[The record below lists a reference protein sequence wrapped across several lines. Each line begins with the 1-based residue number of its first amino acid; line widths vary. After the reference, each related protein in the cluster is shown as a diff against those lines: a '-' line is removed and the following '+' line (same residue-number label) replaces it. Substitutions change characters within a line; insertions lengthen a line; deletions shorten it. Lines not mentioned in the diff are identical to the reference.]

1 MASSSGGSGG
11 SGGGKSSPQVVDN
24 GGREEKLSSML
35 DVINQIQQIAS
46 MEKSK
51 TASSIPEG
59 YFGIKEQT
67 AIWAVGFNKTFY
79 TGLFTLLLTPFVVE
93 VFEKNMQVLG
103 GPPTFAD
110 KFLVLA
116 LGLGF
121 SFVQTLL
128 VSLVGPCY
136 VGPYTKK
143 MIGWFISG
151 VRTGAIFKAVLGVT
165 VYNLIAFFFLNPV
178 RLQSFMLK
186 LKTSL
191 EPETIVT
198 IYSHLLSLRN
208 TFIDSSFLVMFSSLL
223 LIVIPKIAIWKQE
236 KANIAAQQIF
246 VQLRK

>member
-1 MASSSGGSGG
+1 
-11 SGGGKSSPQVVDN
+11 
-24 GGREEKLSSML
+24 
-35 DVINQIQQIAS
+35 
-46 MEKSK
+46 
-51 TASSIPEG
+51 
-59 YFGIKEQT
+59 
-67 AIWAVGFNKTFY
+67 
-79 TGLFTLLLTPFVVE
+79 
-93 VFEKNMQVLG
+93 
-103 GPPTFAD
+103 
-110 KFLVLA
+110 
-116 LGLGF
+116 
-121 SFVQTLL
+121 
-128 VSLVGPCY
+128 
-136 VGPYTKK
+136 